1 MTDDALDQLLRRPS
15 VVAAVRDLGVT
26 SLAVE
31 DVLMALRAF
40 GPVRIELDDDREQ
53 PYVCRLRAG
62 DEVES
67 GRGRTVLHA
76 ALACWAG
83 ALEGLSDYTQQGVA
97 DLERF
102 LLGPDLA

>member
-1 MTDDALDQLLRRPS
+1 MADRELDALLRRPS
-15 VVAAVRDLGVT
+15 VLAAVHELGVD

-31 DVLMALRAF
+31 DVLEALRSF
-40 GPVRIELDDDREQ
+40 GRVRVELDDHPEF
-53 PYVCRLRAG
+53 PYVCRLAAG
-62 DEVES
+62 DEHER

-83 ALEGLSDYTQQGVA
+83 ALEGFSRYAQQGVE

-102 LLGPDLA
+102 LLGS

>member
-1 MTDDALDQLLRRPS
+1 MAEPELDALLRRPA
-15 VVAAVRDLGVT
+15 VKAAVRDLGVD

-31 DVLMALRAF
+31 DVLVALRSF
-40 GPVRIELDDDREQ
+40 GRVRIELDDHPEF
-53 PYVCRLRAG
+53 PYVCRLAAG
-62 DEVES
+62 DDHER

-83 ALEGLSDYTQQGVA
+83 ALEGFNLYARQGVE

-102 LLGPDLA
+102 LLES